1 MSTISR
7 APVKTYI
14 NATLS
19 LEGPEVEGQTL
30 TPSQLN
36 AAEVVFTPTS
46 TPPGLHYLVE
56 EILLPS
62 SGAQSQTIDLAAWT
76 DTEGLSKTSY
86 GKKVQVMRVSTLAAN
101 SGDFTIAGGDSDAY
115 ELFGVGNELD
125 VPPGAEMT
133 LRFGD
138 NLADI
143 GPSSGGG
150 DTDIKFS
157 GTGGDT
163 LTVEMIIG

>member
-7 APVKTYI
+7 ATYKTSI
-14 NATLS
+14 NATLL
-19 LEGPEVEGQTL
+19 LEGPEVEDQKL
-30 TPSQLN
+30 TPSKVN
-36 AAEVVFTPTS
+36 ADEVIFTPTS
-46 TPPGLHYLVE
+46 TPPGSHYLVE
-56 EILLPS
+56 EILLAS
-62 SGAQSQTIDLAAWT
+62 SGAQSDTIDLAAWS
-76 DTEGLSKTSY
+76 DTEGATKNSVGL
-86 GKKVQVMRVSTLAAN
+86 KVQAIRVTALSTN
-101 SGDFTIAGGDSDAY
+101 DGDFTIAGGDADAY
-115 ELFGVGNELD
+115 ELFGVGNEVD
-125 VPPGAEMT
+125 IPPGAEMSF
-133 LRFGD
+133 RFGD

>member
-1 MSTISR
+1 MATIDR
-7 APVKTYI
+7 APVKTTA
-14 NATLS
+14 NVTLL
-19 LEGPEVEGQTL
+19 LEGTEVEGQKL
-30 TPSQLN
+30 TPSTLN
-36 AAEVVFTPTS
+36 SSEVVFTPTS
-46 TPPGLHYLVE
+46 TPPGEHFLVE

-62 SGAQSQTIDLAAWT
+62 SGAQDQTIDLANWT
-76 DTEGLSKTSY
+76 DTEGMTKNSV
-86 GKKVQVMRVSTLAAN
+86 GKKVQWIRLRADPDNV
-101 SGDFTIAGGDSDAY
+101 GDFTIAGGDSDAY
-115 ELFGVGNELD
+115 ELFGGGNELD
-125 VPPGAEMT
+125 MPAGAE
-133 LRFGD
+133 LSCRFGD